1 MSISLKL
8 FEDSLS
14 ILQRK
19 YGFWEV
25 RIKFNTCVILC
36 TNDHFNNKNKNK
48 NKNNSYF
55 WRITSVKSQST
66 YKNGN
71 D

>member
-14 ILQRK
+14 SLQRK

-25 RIKFNTCVILC
+25 RIKVNICVILC

-48 NKNNSYF
+48 NNSYF
-55 WRITSVKSQST
+55 
-66 YKNGN
+66 
-71 D
+71 

>member
-14 ILQRK
+14 SLQRK

-25 RIKFNTCVILC
+25 RIKVNTYVILC
-36 TNDHFNNKNKNK
+36 TNDHFNNKNKN
-48 NKNNSYF
+48 NNNSYF
-55 WRITSVKSQST
+55 
-66 YKNGN
+66 
-71 D
+71 

>member
-8 FEDSLS
+8 FEDSLT

-25 RIKFNTCVILC
+25 RIKVNTCVILC

>member
-14 ILQRK
+14 SLQRK
-19 YGFWEV
+19 YDFWEV
-25 RIKFNTCVILC
+25 RIKVNTCVILC
-36 TNDHFNNKNKNK
+36 TNDHFNNKNK

>member
-8 FEDSLS
+8 FEDSLT

-48 NKNNSYF
+48 NNSYF

>member
-14 ILQRK
+14 SLQRK

-25 RIKFNTCVILC
+25 RIKVNTFVILC
-36 TNDHFNNKNKNK
+36 TNDHFNNKNK

>member
-14 ILQRK
+14 SLQRK

-25 RIKFNTCVILC
+25 RIKVNTCVILC
-36 TNDHFNNKNKNK
+36 TNDHFNNNNK

-55 WRITSVKSQST
+55 
-66 YKNGN
+66 
-71 D
+71 

>member
-48 NKNNSYF
+48 NNSYF